1 MMQTQENPKK
11 NDDTKKNSS
20 ALKTEEI
27 LSLLSK
33 TSQDF
38 KKESEITENVSY
50 LFTKKSIKD
59 LALSNLKKDKEI
71 KKTENIDK
79 EVQTK
84 EKQKE
89 EEEEENKEIIE
100 EKKITETEAKNMA
113 NALAKEYYNK
123 GYNLGVKK
131 IKEELEKGEKAL
143 AINFKNLADNIFTI
157 TPDFVEKLND
167 LINVNLKK
175 ISLEMLGY
183 EIDTKTNKFFDKI
196 SEVVNSFENSLK
208 KVKIILNK
216 EDFNS
221 ISKYLTEKK
230 IKIDQELA
238 IDENLGRGDLKI
250 KSGSIEVSNILSNK
264 TKFVDSTNVDDDL
277 KNLRNNIENNSD
289 TSPDTK
295 TINNNDKSEISESKK
310 NLNPKNT

>member
-11 NDDTKKNSS
+11 NDDTKKNSG

-59 LALSNLKKDKEI
+59 LALLNLKKDKEI

-84 EKQKE
+84 EKQK
-89 EEEEENKEIIE
+89 EEENKEIIE

-196 SEVVNSFENSLK
+196 SEFVNSFENS
-208 KVKIILNK
+208 
-216 EDFNS
+216 
-221 ISKYLTEKK
+221 
-230 IKIDQELA
+230 
-238 IDENLGRGDLKI
+238 
-250 KSGSIEVSNILSNK
+250 
-264 TKFVDSTNVDDDL
+264 
-277 KNLRNNIENNSD
+277 
-289 TSPDTK
+289 
-295 TINNNDKSEISESKK
+295 
-310 NLNPKNT
+310 

>member
-11 NDDTKKNSS
+11 NDDTKKNSG

-50 LFTKKSIKD
+50 LFAKKSIKD

-84 EKQKE
+84 EKQK

-143 AINFKNLADNIFTI
+143 AINFKNLADNIFTV

-196 SEVVNSFENSLK
+196 SEFVNSFENSLK

-230 IKIDQELA
+230 IKIDQELV

>member
-11 NDDTKKNSS
+11 NDDTKKNSG

-50 LFTKKSIKD
+50 IFTKKSLKD
-59 LALSNLKKDKEI
+59 LALLNLKKDKEI

-79 EVQTK
+79 EVQAK
-84 EKQKE
+84 EKQK

-113 NALAKEYYNK
+113 NTLAKEYYNK

-143 AINFKNLADNIFTI
+143 AVNFKNLADNIFTV
-157 TPDFVEKLND
+157 TPDFVEKLNE
-167 LINVNLKK
+167 LIKVNLKK

-196 SEVVNSFENSLK
+196 SEFVNSFENSVK

-230 IKIDQELA
+230 IKIDQELV

-277 KNLRNNIENNSD
+277 KNLRNNIENNSN

-295 TINNNDKSEISESKK
+295 TMNNNDKSETSESKK
-310 NLNPKNT
+310 KFET